1 METIHPGLLWD
12 IRKGKTKEGRIKIIK
27 ASFLYKYKLQY
38 LATAELIQPEF
49 SPPLMDSPN

>member
-1 METIHPGLLWD
+1 METIHPALLWD

-38 LATAELIQPEF
+38 LATAELVQSEF
-49 SPPLMDSPN
+49 SLPLMDSPN